1 MKMFRVA
8 SNKTECFIVAE
19 TEDEATQMFL
29 DEIGEDPTP
38 EEMPQDSTF
47 SVVFTHD
54 DIESEDGPVRGID
67 VPVGATIDPGTNFDD
82 EVVGWWVEAYV
93 SEWCEL
99 NKGRRYIVV
108 QGNL

>member
-19 TEDEATQMFL
+19 TEREATQMFL

-47 SVVFTHD
+47 SVIYDRD
-54 DIESEDGPVRGID
+54 DIDSEDGPVPGVD
-67 VPVGATIDPGTNFDD
+67 VPVGATIDPGTNFND
-82 EVVGWWVEAYV
+82 EVVEWWVEAHV

-99 NKGRRYIVV
+99 HKARGAIVV
-108 QGNL
+108 QGGL